1 MSVDLENPDAVN
13 EFVATVLERC
23 GKVDILVNNAG
34 HSSKARSVIYVGQEE
49 WDSVLGVNLNAVYRL
64 CQGVIPSMIEN
75 GGGTIITI
83 SSMAALR
90 PGLMG
95 GAPYSAAKAAVTNL
109 MGCVNS
115 EFGDRGIRAT
125 AIMPA
130 EVDTPILENR
140 PLPPDQ
146 QARSTMMGS
155 EDLAD
160 VMLMCAA
167 MPMRTRIDSVVMT
180 PTIGRD
186 TTADLEAAR
195 KAGSGA

>member
-1 MSVDLENPDAVN
+1 
-13 EFVATVLERC
+13 
-23 GKVDILVNNAG
+23 
-34 HSSKARSVIYVGQEE
+34 
-49 WDSVLGVNLNAVYRL
+49 
-64 CQGVIPSMIEN
+64 MIEN